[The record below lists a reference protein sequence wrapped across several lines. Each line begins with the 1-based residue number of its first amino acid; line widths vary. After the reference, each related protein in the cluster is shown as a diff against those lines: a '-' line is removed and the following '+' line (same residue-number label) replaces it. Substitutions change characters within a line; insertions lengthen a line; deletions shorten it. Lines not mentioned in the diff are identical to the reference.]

1 MKLKIL
7 FIAALLITMMF
18 AVAYSPSVKASE
30 FKLTWTTK
38 APMPTPR
45 AQAATIVGN
54 DGKIYVM
61 GGYNETEIFNVTE
74 VYNPSTNTWTTKA
87 SMLEAVRG
95 AAVAKDSAG
104 LIYVISGYN
113 SSFDWTPTVQAYN
126 ITSNSWTKKAD
137 IEYAVL
143 FVNAATGDDGK
154 IYVVGG
160 TEPGDDTNRLQIYDP
175 ETDTWE
181 QGTTLLSE
189 RTQLGVAKD
198 ANGFIYAL
206 GGQTWPSTTGALNTN
221 EVYDPYSET
230 WSTRTPL
237 IDRRNE
243 FGAAFGADGN
253 IYVIGGGQDYTN
265 NASPFFGTTMVYD
278 PLSDSW
284 GLDANMPTPRKELAA
299 VSVGNSVYAIG
310 GCNGTYLG
318 TVEQATIAMPNETPI
333 AYVDSIGPNPATVGE
348 EIAFVGHGSDS
359 DGSVVAYKWRS
370 SLNGTISSSASFTTS
385 TLANGTHTIYFSV
398 KDNSGTWSQE
408 TMAVITVNR
417 PITEDPL
424 YQKNVDLENELNE
437 LQQQNTNLNT
447 TVNTLLGKVD
457 TMTWALLGVGI
468 VTIILVLIIIAAIYM
483 PPKRKQA
490 ATA

>member
-1 MKLKIL
+1 
-7 FIAALLITMMF
+7 
-18 AVAYSPSVKASE
+18 
-30 FKLTWTTK
+30 
-38 APMPTPR
+38 
-45 AQAATIVGN
+45 
-54 DGKIYVM
+54 
-61 GGYNETEIFNVTE
+61 
-74 VYNPSTNTWTTKA
+74 
-87 SMLEAVRG
+87 
-95 AAVAKDSAG
+95 
-104 LIYVISGYN
+104 
-113 SSFDWTPTVQAYN
+113 
-126 ITSNSWTKKAD
+126 
-137 IEYAVL
+137 
-143 FVNAATGDDGK
+143 
-154 IYVVGG
+154 
-160 TEPGDDTNRLQIYDP
+160 
-175 ETDTWE
+175 
-181 QGTTLLSE
+181 
-189 RTQLGVAKD
+189 VAKD

-206 GGQTWPSTTGALNTN
+206 GGQTWPSTAGALNTN
-221 EVYDPYSET
+221 EVYDPYSAT

-243 FGAAFGADGN
+243 FGATFGADGN